1 MLVCECPY
9 IQQSL
14 FLSPY
19 ISTYPQQFNL
29 KYQGRAAWDAWLGEL
44 PIAHFGRDVNL
55 PFVTDVH
62 VLHGD
67 DPTLDKV
74 AEPLSQGHA
83 TTTAVKLL
91 SVDGSARIV
100 CRDDAA
106 CCGLGT

>member
-1 MLVCECPY
+1 MCFQNSFCVGWT
-9 IQQSL
+9 SN
-14 FLSPY
+14 
-19 ISTYPQQFNL
+19 STQQFNL
-29 KYQGRAAWDAWLGEL
+29 KYQGGAASDAWLGEL
-44 PIAHFGRDVNL
+44 PIAHFGRDVDL

-74 AEPLSQGHA
+74 AEPLSQGHTA
-83 TTTAVKLL
+83 AAAVKLL
-91 SVDGSARIV
+91 SVDGPARIV